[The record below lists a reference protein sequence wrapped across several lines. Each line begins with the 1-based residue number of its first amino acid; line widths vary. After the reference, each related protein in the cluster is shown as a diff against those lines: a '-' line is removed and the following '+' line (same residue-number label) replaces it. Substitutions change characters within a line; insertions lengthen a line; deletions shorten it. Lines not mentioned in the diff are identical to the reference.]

1 MTISR
6 EKLHDL
12 IDQIPDD
19 RLSYLDDVL
28 DWILRSELHAVQRV
42 KTDMNTPA
50 QERKTAA
57 TLDDIF
63 RDQDV

>member
-12 IDQIPDD
+12 IDQLPDD
-19 RLSYLDDVL
+19 RLSYLGDVL
-28 DWILRSELHAVQRV
+28 NWILRSELHDVQRV
-42 KTDMNTPA
+42 KTDMSTPA
-50 QERKTAA
+50 QEMITSA

>member
-6 EKLHDL
+6 ERLHDL

-19 RLSYLDDVL
+19 RLSYIDDVFNR
-28 DWILRSELHAVQRV
+28 ILRSELHNAQRV
-42 KTDMNTPA
+42 DSEKNTPN
-50 QERKTAA
+50 QEGITTV
-57 TLDDIF
+57 TLEDIF

>member
-42 KTDMNTPA
+42 KTDMSTPA

>member
-19 RLSYLDDVL
+19 CLSYLDDVL
-28 DWILRSELHAVQRV
+28 NRILRSELHDVQRAEADTGISV
-42 KTDMNTPA
+42 
-50 QERKTAA
+50 QERIISA